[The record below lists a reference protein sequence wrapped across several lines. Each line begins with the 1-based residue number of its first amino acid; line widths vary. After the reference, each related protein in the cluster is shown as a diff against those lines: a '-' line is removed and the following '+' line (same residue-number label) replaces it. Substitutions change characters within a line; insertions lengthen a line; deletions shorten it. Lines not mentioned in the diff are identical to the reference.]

1 MIEISIK
8 EGLEW
13 DQDEAWL
20 KQVIGLFL
28 EQLFEGKRSLSVS
41 ITDDEEIRTH
51 NREQRYRDSATDIL
65 SWSYFEEDPQ
75 TEWVGDLMLS
85 LDRVREQA
93 AENGWD
99 LRTELVRLLAHGCVH
114 LAGWA
119 HERSEEE
126 ERGMLQKE
134 KELLEKGGFKHLYPS

>member
-8 EGLEW
+8 EGLKW

-20 KQVIGLFL
+20 KQVISMFL
-28 EQLFEGKRSLSVS
+28 EHLFEGKRSLSVS

-93 AENGWD
+93 AG
-99 LRTELVRLLAHGCVH
+99 TG
-114 LAGWA
+114 
-119 HERSEEE
+119 
-126 ERGMLQKE
+126 
-134 KELLEKGGFKHLYPS
+134 

>member
-20 KQVIGLFL
+20 KQVIVLFL
-28 EQLFEGKRSLSVS
+28 EHLFEGKRSLSIS

-51 NREQRYRDSATDIL
+51 NREQRYQDSATDIL
-65 SWSYFEEDPQ
+65 SWSYFEENPQ

-114 LAGWA
+114 LAGWD

-126 ERGMLQKE
+126 ERGMLQQE
-134 KELLEKGGFKHLYPS
+134 KKLLEKAGFKQLYPS

>member
-28 EQLFEGKRSLSVS
+28 EHLFEGKRSLSVS

-51 NREQRYRDSATDIL
+51 NQEQRHRDSATDIL

-85 LDRVREQA
+85 LDRVHEQA
-93 AENGWD
+93 SENGWD

-114 LAGWA
+114 LAGWD

-126 ERGMLQKE
+126 ERGMLQQE
-134 KELLEKGGFKHLYPS
+134 KKLLEKAGFKQLYPS

>member
-1 MIEISIK
+1 MIEVVVR
-8 EGLEW
+8 EGLDADI
-13 DQDEAWL
+13 DQLDLQNIL
-20 KQVIGLFL
+20 KVFVEHLFDG
-28 EQLFEGKRSLSVS
+28 ERSLSLYL
-41 ITDDEEIRTH
+41 TDDEEIRQF
-51 NREQRYRDSATDIL
+51 NLKQRGMDQPTDIL

-114 LAGWA
+114 LAGWD

>member
-1 MIEISIK
+1 MIEVVVR
-8 EGLEW
+8 EGLDADI
-13 DQDEAWL
+13 DQLDLQNIL
-20 KQVIGLFL
+20 KVFVEHLFGG
-28 EQLFEGKRSLSVS
+28 ERSLSLYL
-41 ITDDEEIRTH
+41 TDDDEIRQF
-51 NREQRYRDSATDIL
+51 NLKQRGMDRPTDIL
-65 SWSYFEEDPQ
+65 SWSYFEENPQ

-85 LDRVREQA
+85 LDRVRKQA

-114 LAGWA
+114 LAGWD

-134 KELLEKGGFKHLYPS
+134 KELLEKGGFKHLYPT

>member
-13 DQDEAWL
+13 DQDEDWL

-28 EQLFEGKRSLSVS
+28 EHLFEGKRSLSVS

-51 NREQRYRDSATDIL
+51 NREQRYRDSSTDIL

-114 LAGWA
+114 LAGWD

-126 ERGMLQKE
+126 ERAMLQKE

>member
-20 KQVIGLFL
+20 KQLIGLFL
-28 EQLFEGKRSLSVS
+28 EHLFEGKRSLSVS

-51 NREQRYRDSATDIL
+51 NREQRYQDSPTDIL
-65 SWSYFEEDPQ
+65 SWSYFKEDPQ

-85 LDRVREQA
+85 LDRVRDQA
-93 AENGWD
+93 VENGWD

-114 LAGWA
+114 LAGWD
-119 HERSEEE
+119 HERAEEE

>member
-28 EQLFEGKRSLSVS
+28 EHLFEGKRSLSVS

-51 NREQRYRDSATDIL
+51 NREQRYRDFATDIL
-65 SWSYFEEDPQ
+65 SWSYFEEDPEV
-75 TEWVGDLMLS
+75 EWIGDLMLS
-85 LDRVREQA
+85 LPRVKQQA
-93 AENGWD
+93 HENGWD
-99 LRTELVRLLAHGCVH
+99 LKTELVRLLAHGSAH
-114 LAGWA
+114 LAGWD
-119 HERSEEE
+119 HERSKQEALE
-126 ERGMLQKE
+126 MLKCETEMLGKVGFE
-134 KELLEKGGFKHLYPS
+134 KIYTE

>member
-20 KQVIGLFL
+20 KQLIGLFL
-28 EQLFEGKRSLSVS
+28 EHLFEGKRSLSVS

-51 NREQRYRDSATDIL
+51 NREQRYRHTATDIL

-75 TEWVGDLMLS
+75 AEWVGDLMLS

-114 LAGWA
+114 LAGWD

-126 ERGMLQKE
+126 ERAMLQKE

>member
-28 EQLFEGKRSLSVS
+28 EHLFEGKRSLSVS
-41 ITDDEEIRTH
+41 ITDDEEIRTN

-75 TEWVGDLMLS
+75 AEWVGDLMLS

-114 LAGWA
+114 LAGWD

>member
-28 EQLFEGKRSLSVS
+28 EHLFEGKRSLSVS

-51 NREQRYRDSATDIL
+51 NREQRYQDSATDIL

-114 LAGWA
+114 LAGWD

-126 ERGMLQKE
+126 EQGMLQKE
-134 KELLEKGGFKHLYPS
+134 KELLEKGGFKHFYPS